1 MNEMK
6 FYDEMLNRYPQLAP
20 CGDSIKMAVNELL
33 TCFYGGGRL
42 LVCGNGG
49 SASDSAHIVG
59 ELAKGFLSKR
69 PLLAE
74 TRHRLAK
81 LDAEYH
87 TELGALLADKLQ
99 QGLPAQ
105 DLCENIALN
114 TAAANDIDPDMI
126 FAQGVMAYGRAGDVL
141 LAIST
146 SGNAKNA
153 AYAVLAAKAQ
163 GMTAIGLTGA
173 KGGRLA
179 ELCDLCIRVPE
190 TETFK
195 VQELHLPV
203 YHTICAEIEA
213 DFFDESKK

>member
-6 FYDEMLNRYPQLAP
+6 FCQEMIERYPQLEV
-20 CGDSIKMAVNELL
+20 CGDAVKMAVNELL

-49 SASDSAHIVG
+49 SAADSAHIVG

-74 TRHRLAK
+74 TRYRPSRLDEEYGTDMGAK
-81 LDAEYH
+81 
-87 TELGALLADKLQ
+87 LADKLQ
-99 QGLPAQ
+99 QGLPAH
-105 DLCENIALN
+105 DLCENLSLN
-114 TAAANDIDPDMI
+114 TAAANDLDGDMI
-126 FAQGVMAYGRAGDVL
+126 YAQGVMAYGRAGDVL

-146 SGNAKNA
+146 SGNALNT
-153 AYAVLAAKAQ
+153 AYAVMAAKAQ
-163 GMTAIGLTGA
+163 GMTTIGLTGA
-173 KGGRLA
+173 KGGKLA
-179 ELCDLCIRVPE
+179 ELCDLCIKVPE

-203 YHTICAEIEA
+203 YHAICAEIEA
-213 DFFDESKK
+213 DYFDDKL